1 MFILGGFT
9 KMMKKRDYRPKIHFS
24 PGKRLDE

>member
-9 KMMKKRDYRPKIHFS
+9 KMMKKRLQTENPFFA
-24 PGKRLDE
+24 GKRLDE